1 MDELM
6 QNRMVPGLTRRYFL
20 EQLGRVGGAAAVT
33 LAMNAFGI
41 PTATARERPPEL
53 RGSGKGKKVL
63 VLGAGHA
70 GNTSAYELAKLGYEV
85 TVLEARSFAGGRA
98 QTARRGFTAH
108 EMGGEAARCDFD
120 EGQYLN
126 IGPWRI
132 PYHHRATL
140 HYTKQFDVPLEIM
153 VNDNDAAFLYSR
165 KGKGPLA
172 GKPVRQGEIKADA
185 RGYAGELV
193 AKAAASGRLDGM
205 ITAEDK
211 EIFLEYMR
219 HEGYLGA
226 DFSYKGTD
234 GRGWKVH
241 PGAGLNPG
249 VESEP
254 YAFSDVLNSQLWR
267 HFTSVTEIDMQWT
280 MFQPVGG
287 MDQIARGFERHMGH
301 LIKYDTEVEQIRQ
314 SDKGVTAHWVDTKTG
329 RRGSTTADYAICTI
343 PLSVLHRMDTDFSD
357 SFKGA
362 MEGVAYAP
370 VLKAG
375 LQMKRRF
382 WEEDFSIYG
391 GHIWSDHN
399 NGYGMYTISLPS
411 TGWQSRKGVLLG
423 AYLFG
428 DVAVQ
433 TSALSLKDRMESCLA
448 IGEEIFPG
456 LYRANYEKG
465 FSWCWHRAKYNQG
478 GWAEWSKA
486 GRAKDYPTL
495 LEPDRRIY
503 LAGEHLSY
511 MTGWQCGA
519 FESAWMQIE
528 KLHNRAQQA

>member
-1 MDELM
+1 M
-6 QNRMVPGLTRRYFL
+6 QNLMLPGLSRRYFL

-41 PTATARERPPEL
+41 PTATALERPPEL

-70 GNTSAYELAKLGYEV
+70 GNASAYELSKLGYKV
-85 TVLEARSFAGGRA
+85 TVLEARGFAGGRA
-98 QTARRGFTAH
+98 QTARKGFKAQ
-108 EMGGEAARCDFD
+108 EMGGEAAHCEFD
-120 EGQYLN
+120 DGLYIN

-140 HYTKQFDVPLEIM
+140 HYTKEFGVPLEIM
-153 VNDNDAAFLYSR
+153 VNDNDHAFVYAR
-165 KGKGPLA
+165 NGKGALA
-172 GKPVRQGEIKADA
+172 GKPVRQAEIKADA
-185 RGYAGELV
+185 RGYASEIV
-193 AKAAASGRLDGM
+193 AKAAASGKLEGM
-205 ITAEDK
+205 ISSEDK
-211 EIFLEYMR
+211 DIFLEYLR
-219 HEGYLGA
+219 HEGYLTP

-241 PGAGLNPG
+241 PGAGLIPG

-254 YAFSDVLNSQLWR
+254 HAFSDVFNSQLWR
-267 HFTSVTEIDMQWT
+267 HFNSVTEIDMQWT

-301 LIKYDTEVEQIRQ
+301 LISYNTEVERIRQ
-314 SDKGVTAHWVDTKTG
+314 NANGVTADWVNTKTG
-329 RRGSTTADYAICTI
+329 RRGSATADYVICTI
-343 PLSVLHRMDTDFSD
+343 PLSVLHRLDTDFSD
-357 SFKGA
+357 SYREA

-370 VLKAG
+370 VMKAG

-382 WEEDFSIYG
+382 WEEDFAIYG
-391 GHIWSDHN
+391 GHIKSDHN
-399 NGYGMYTISLPS
+399 NGYGGYTISLPS
-411 TGWQSRKGVLLG
+411 TGWQSKKGVLLG

-433 TSALSLKDRMESCLA
+433 TSALSLKDRIETCLDV
-448 IGEEIFPG
+448 GEEIFPG
-456 LYRANYEKG
+456 LYRANYEKA
-465 FSWCWHRAKYNQG
+465 FSWCWHRAKYSQG
-478 GWAEWSKA
+478 GWAEWSQA
-486 GRAKDYPTL
+486 SRAKHYPTL
-495 LEPDRRIY
+495 LQPEGRIY

-519 FESAWMQIE
+519 FESAWQQIE
-528 KLHNRAQQA
+528 KLHNHAQQAQGI